1 MKTLKFFFY
10 SQFRSLT
17 LGYQNTSGNA
27 TLKAC
32 HEYLVQQMSLY
43 PGEGEA
49 VLDMLQEVLSFMNYT
64 GENEEFLASAQA
76 FYQIINIL
84 LERNYSVVNSKVCNI
99 QTLAVVELHVTSS
112 VISLVGF
119 HTQALLAVHSAFVE
133 HLFSC
138 LI

>member
-1 MKTLKFFFY
+1 MNCEIYKFLIY

-17 LGYQNTSGNA
+17 LGYQKTSGNA

-32 HEYLVQQMSLY
+32 HEYLVQQASLY

-64 GENEEFLASAQA
+64 GENDEFLATAQA

-84 LERNYSVVNSKVCNI
+84 LERNYSVINTKVCNI
-99 QTLAVVELHVTSS
+99 QTLAVVESHVINNVSKFIRLMYS
-112 VISLVGF
+112 GF
-119 HTQALLAVHSAFVE
+119 AHN
-133 HLFSC
+133 
-138 LI
+138 